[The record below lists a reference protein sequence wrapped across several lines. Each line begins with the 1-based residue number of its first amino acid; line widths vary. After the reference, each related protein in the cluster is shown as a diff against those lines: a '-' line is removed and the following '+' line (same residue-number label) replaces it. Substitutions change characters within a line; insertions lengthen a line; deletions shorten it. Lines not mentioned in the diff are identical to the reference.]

1 MLFFHSDILD
11 KMLPK
16 ILSKIKRYFPSV
28 KPINLLVTTLLS
40 TCILWFYTFLPITT
54 LNSEMMMPLIINESD
69 QSMCYNN
76 FVWNDA
82 NKHLRFKYILD
93 DDVLEKSNGKN
104 IFFHLT
110 NCLHDGIVEVN
121 AR

>member
-1 MLFFHSDILD
+1 MFSQI
-11 KMLPK
+11 
-16 ILSKIKRYFPSV
+16 ISKIRRCIPSV
-28 KPINLLVTTLLS
+28 KPINLLVTALIS
-40 TCILWFYTFLPITT
+40 TCILGFYTFLP
-54 LNSEMMMPLIINESD
+54 NNKFHSEMMIPLVINKSD
-69 QSMCYNN
+69 QSLCYNN
-76 FVWNDA
+76 FVWTDA

-93 DDVLEKSNGKN
+93 DDVLEKSNGNN